1 MINSF
6 LSVRKQNTLKNCSN
20 IVYILIN
27 ESMPEMVKIGIT
39 DNLERRIKELSGH
52 TSVPLPFECFYA
64 VKVEEDAKKIEK
76 DTRWFRSAKSKTR
89 EENFYTTPEQ
99 AKSILEILEIMGG
112 TNVTPKEDIV
122 ETPQEKQ
129 ALENARKKRVKF
141 NFEMINIQPGTQ
153 LEFYK
158 DKTITDEVVDQ
169 TKVKFRD
176 KVTSLTNSA
185 NIILREMGYD
195 WSSVHGPRWW
205 TYQGKSLSELET
217 KKKRNGHLAT
227 QHPLQISIS

>member
-1 MINSF
+1 M
-6 LSVRKQNTLKNCSN
+6 SN

-39 DNLERRIKELSGH
+39 DNLKERIKHLSRH

-76 DTRWFRSAKSKTR
+76 KIHEGFDQQRVRR
-89 EENFYTTPEQ
+89 EREFFYTSPEQ

-158 DKTITDEVVDQ
+158 DKTITCEVVDQ
-169 TKVKFRD
+169 TKVRFRD

-185 NIILREMGYD
+185 DIILREMGYD
-195 WSSVHGPRWW
+195 WSSVHGPKWW
-205 TYQGKSLSELET
+205 TYQGKSLSELRNEKET
-217 KKKRNGHLAT
+217 
-227 QHPLQISIS
+227 